1 MYAIATL
8 VALALAAVQDVTPK
22 ANYHDDASLE
32 SALKGAVGKDPSRG
46 KLGTI
51 GKSFTGK
58 PIWLVTLSEGDDR
71 AKSAILVIAGANGTH
86 LVGTEMALG
95 HAESLLERAGADAK
109 IGALLKEHAIYIV
122 PRLDPDGAAFLF
134 GSPKREQAANLR
146 PVDDDRDRRVDEDGP
161 DDADGDGLI
170 TMMRIPDS
178 KGDYRIDTKDPR
190 IMVKADRA
198 KGERGTH
205 RLVPEGLDDDGDGSW
220 NEDGPGGVRI
230 DRNFPHNWKEHDRA
244 TGTSPVSESESRALA
259 DFLLDHTN
267 IGAVVVYGLHDNVR
281 KAPRGE
287 AAAPAADGEG
297 ADSGAAAAPAGAPG
311 GGRGGRGGR
320 GGAAGGGAGG
330 GGGGGGAAT
339 TILRD
344 DLPIYERA
352 AKLYKE
358 TTALD
363 GDVEEPAADGAIHA
377 WTYFERGLPSFAIR
391 VWTPQIEKPKDTA
404 SAPASRPA
412 PGEGSGPAGGRG
424 RGGAQRG
431 GAASQPAEEADSA
444 KAERTRL
451 EWNDKT
457 LGGSGF
463 VAWKAA
469 TQPALKEKGIE
480 IGGWKPGILVN
491 PPAGELAE
499 LERKHNDF
507 LVALLPELFP
517 KVVIADAKLTQE
529 GPGLATLK
537 ASIRNDGKGPASTAM
552 AQRAGA
558 VRAIRVKL
566 AVDGGEIVIGRP
578 QYLVSDLD
586 PGAPPR
592 EWTWVLKG
600 KPGAKVRLEVNSPF
614 TPESVYTGEIR

>member
-1 MYAIATL
+1 
-8 VALALAAVQDVTPK
+8 
-22 ANYHDDASLE
+22 
-32 SALKGAVGKDPSRG
+32 
-46 KLGTI
+46 
-51 GKSFTGK
+51 
-58 PIWLVTLSEGDDR
+58 
-71 AKSAILVIAGANGTH
+71 
-86 LVGTEMALG
+86 
-95 HAESLLERAGADAK
+95 
-109 IGALLKEHAIYIV
+109 
-122 PRLDPDGAAFLF
+122 
-134 GSPKREQAANLR
+134 
-146 PVDDDRDRRVDEDGP
+146 
-161 DDADGDGLI
+161 
-170 TMMRIPDS
+170 MMRIPDS

-320 GGAAGGGAGG
+320 GGAGGGGG

-412 PGEGSGPAGGRG
+412 PGKERPRGRARPRRRPARRRRVAAG
-424 RGGAQRG
+424 RGGGQRQG
-431 GAASQPAEEADSA
+431 GAD
-444 KAERTRL
+444 
-451 EWNDKT
+451 
-457 LGGSGF
+457 
-463 VAWKAA
+463 
-469 TQPALKEKGIE
+469 
-480 IGGWKPGILVN
+480 
-491 PPAGELAE
+491 
-499 LERKHNDF
+499 
-507 LVALLPELFP
+507 
-517 KVVIADAKLTQE
+517 
-529 GPGLATLK
+529 
-537 ASIRNDGKGPASTAM
+537 
-552 AQRAGA
+552 
-558 VRAIRVKL
+558 
-566 AVDGGEIVIGRP
+566 
-578 QYLVSDLD
+578 
-586 PGAPPR
+586 PPR
-592 EWTWVLKG
+592 VE
-600 KPGAKVRLEVNSPF
+600 
-614 TPESVYTGEIR
+614 